1 MKPLAWV
8 SGIVTLLA
16 ALGYMIVSL
25 NRWEWNRALFFGLV
39 VLIAEVALASALIL
53 SRLPRAGTAR
63 EVGGD
68 LIGVRDVLR
77 DTRPPHPNR
86 FEWLDPTNGRTN
98 VFITFLVGG
107 GVLLSAAAW
116 LVDRLAS
123 HTTTRLG
130 ESRLARQLDPIG
142 YPRGGLVVDDMTVLA
157 QAVPGC
163 DDGQLRALLRRA
175 GHEY

>member
-8 SGIVTLLA
+8 AGIATLVV

-53 SRLPRAGTAR
+53 SRLPRVSTTR
-63 EVGGD
+63 EQD
-68 LIGVRDVLR
+68 PDVRDILR
-77 DTRPPHPNR
+77 DNRPPHPNR
-86 FEWLDPTNGRTN
+86 FEWLGSTNGRTN

-116 LVDRLAS
+116 IVDRLAS
-123 HTTTRLG
+123 HTATRVG
-130 ESRLARQLDPIG
+130 ETRLARQLGPIG

-175 GHEY
+175 GHEF

>member
-1 MKPLAWV
+1 
-8 SGIVTLLA
+8 
-16 ALGYMIVSL
+16 MIVSL

-39 VLIAEVALASALIL
+39 VLIAEVGLASALIL
-53 SRLPRAGTAR
+53 SRLSRLSATRDVDP
-63 EVGGD
+63 D
-68 LIGVRDVLR
+68 LRTVLR

-86 FEWLDPTNGRTN
+86 FEWLDPMKGRTN
-98 VFITFLVGG
+98 VFITFLIGG

-116 LVDRLAS
+116 AVDRLAS
-123 HTTTRLG
+123 HTTTRVG
-130 ESRLARQLDPIG
+130 EARLAQQLGPIG

-175 GHEY
+175 GHEI

>member
-8 SGIVTLLA
+8 AGIATLLV
-16 ALGYMIVSL
+16 ALVYMVVSL

-53 SRLPRAGTAR
+53 SRLPRGNTSQ
-63 EVGGD
+63 EVDAD
-68 LIGVRDVLR
+68 LRGVLR
-77 DTRPPHPNR
+77 DTRPAHPNR

-116 LVDRLAS
+116 AVDRLAS
-123 HTTTRLG
+123 HTTTLVG
-130 ESRLARQLDPIG
+130 EARLARQLGPIG

-175 GHEY
+175 GHEF

>member
-8 SGIVTLLA
+8 AGIATLLA

-53 SRLPRAGTAR
+53 SRLPLAGTMR
-63 EVGGD
+63 EVD
-68 LIGVRDVLR
+68 PDVRAVLR
-77 DTRPPHPNR
+77 DTRPAHPNR

-116 LVDRLAS
+116 AVDRLAS
-123 HTTTRLG
+123 HTTTRVG
-130 ESRLARQLDPIG
+130 EARLARQLSPIG

-175 GHEY
+175 GHEF

>member
-1 MKPLAWV
+1 MKPFAWV
-8 SGIVTLLA
+8 AGVATLLA

-53 SRLPRAGTAR
+53 SRLPRDSATR
-63 EVGGD
+63 RLD
-68 LIGVRDVLR
+68 PDVRDVLR

-130 ESRLARQLDPIG
+130 ESRLARQLGPIG
-142 YPRGGLVVDDMTVLA
+142 YPRGGLIVDDMTVLA

-163 DDGQLRALLRRA
+163 DDGQLRTLLRRA
-175 GHEY
+175 GHEF